1 MSVSAAT
8 SSMNLTPEQFQE
20 LRDIIYSKTGI
31 FFGENKVYL
40 LENRLSRR
48 IKELNMESFEDYI
61 AHVKT
66 QTSNSEEFHQIY
78 NAVTINE
85 TFFFRYQAQLEA
97 FKGLLAKLIQER
109 SAAGNKQLKIWS
121 AASSTG
127 EELYTIGIILAE
139 LLGPR
144 ISEWNID
151 LVGTDLSHRALAL
164 ANEAVYT
171 KNSFRGA
178 MTESQKQRYFTENQP
193 GRFQVNEDIRS
204 LVKFKYLNL
213 NDSMEIRKF
222 SGIDYVY
229 CRNVMIYFDDDMK
242 KRVLRSIY
250 GVLNHGGFFFLGE
263 AESLHGIS
271 SSFTVEH
278 FTGAFA
284 YKKE

>member
-1 MSVSAAT
+1 MSVIAAPA
-8 SSMNLTPEQFQE
+8 SINLAPEQFQE

-31 FFGENKVYL
+31 FFAENKLYL

-48 IKELNMESFEDYI
+48 IKELSMGSFEDYI

-66 QTSNSEEFHQIY
+66 QASNTEEFHQIY

-97 FKGLLAKLIQER
+97 FKGLLSKLIDQRE
-109 SAAGNKQLKIWS
+109 AEGNRRLKIWS

-127 EELYTIGIILAE
+127 EELYTIGIILSE
-139 LLGPR
+139 LLGNK
-144 ISEWNID
+144 ISEWKID
-151 LVGTDLSHRALAL
+151 LLGTDLSHRALAL
-164 ANEAVYT
+164 ANEGIYT
-171 KNSFRGA
+171 KNSFRGS
-178 MTESQKQRYFTENQP
+178 MTEIQKRRYFTEFQP

-229 CRNVMIYFDDDMK
+229 CRNVMIYFDIDMK

-250 GVLNHGGFFFLGE
+250 GVMKHGGFFFLGE
-263 AESLHGIS
+263 AESLHGVS
-271 SSFTVEH
+271 SSFKVEH

>member
-1 MSVSAAT
+1 MTTTAT
-8 SSMNLTPEQFQE
+8 SGMSLATDQFQE
-20 LRDIIYSKTGI
+20 LRDLIYTKSGI

-48 IKELNMESFEDYI
+48 LRELGMESFDAYI
-61 AHVKT
+61 QHIRA
-66 QTSNSEEFHQIY
+66 QAGNSEEFHHIY

-85 TFFFRYQAQLEA
+85 TFFFRFQAQLEA
-97 FKGLLAKLIQER
+97 FRGMLLKLMNQRETQGKREI
-109 SAAGNKQLKIWS
+109 KIWS

-139 LLGPR
+139 LLGKKLGD
-144 ISEWNID
+144 WNIN
-151 LVGTDLSHRALAL
+151 LVGTDISHRALAL
-164 ANEAVYT
+164 AKKANYT

-178 MTESQKQRYFTENQP
+178 MIESQKKLNFDE
-193 GRFQVNEDIRS
+193 VEDG
-204 LVKFKYLNL
+204 KFKLSENIRNLVDFRYLNL
-213 NDSMEIRKF
+213 NDSMEIRQF
-222 SGIDYVY
+222 SDIDFVF

-250 GVLNHGGFFFLGE
+250 GVMRHGGYFFLGE

-271 SSFTVEH
+271 SSFKVEH
-278 FTGAFA
+278 FSGSFA

>member
-1 MSVSAAT
+1 MSVIAAT
-8 SSMNLTPEQFQE
+8 TSINLTPEQFQE
-20 LRDIIYSKTGI
+20 LRDIIYSNTGI
-31 FFGENKVYL
+31 FFAENKLYL

-48 IKELNMESFEDYI
+48 IKELSMGSFEDYI

-66 QTSNSEEFHQIY
+66 QASNTAEFHEIY

-85 TFFFRYQAQLEA
+85 TFFFRYQPQLEA
-97 FKGLLAKLIQER
+97 FKGLLSKLIDQREAEGDR
-109 SAAGNKQLKIWS
+109 HLKIWS

-127 EELYTIGIILAE
+127 EELYTIGIILSA
-139 LLGPR
+139 LLGNK

-151 LVGTDLSHRALAL
+151 LLGTDLSHRALAL
-164 ANEAVYT
+164 ANEGIYT

-178 MTESQKQRYFTENQP
+178 MTEIQKRLYFTEFQP
-193 GRFQVNEDIRS
+193 GRFQVNEDIRR

-213 NDSMEIRKF
+213 NDSTEIRKF

-229 CRNVMIYFDDDMK
+229 CRNVMIYFDEDMK

-250 GVLNHGGFFFLGE
+250 GTMNHGGFFFLGE

-271 SSFTVEH
+271 SSFKVEH
-278 FTGAFA
+278 LTGAFA

>member
-1 MSVSAAT
+1 MSVISAT
-8 SSMNLTPEQFQE
+8 TSMNLTPEQFQE
-20 LRDIIYSKTGI
+20 LRDIIYTKTGI

-48 IKELNMESFEDYI
+48 IKELSMDSFEDYI
-61 AHVKT
+61 AFIRT
-66 QTSNSEEFHQIY
+66 QISNSDEFHQIY

-85 TFFFRYQAQLEA
+85 TFFFRFQAQLDA
-97 FKGLLAKLIQER
+97 YKVLLSKLIDQRTAEGHKR
-109 SAAGNKQLKIWS
+109 LKIWS

-127 EELYTIGIILAE
+127 EELYTLGIILNE
-139 LLGPR
+139 LLGNQ
-144 ISEWNID
+144 ITEWNID
-151 LVGTDLSHRALAL
+151 LLGTDLSHRALAL
-164 ANEAVYT
+164 AKEGVYT

-178 MTESQKQRYFTENQP
+178 MTEAQKLRHFTETHP
-193 GRFQVNEDIRS
+193 GRYQVNDNI
-204 LVKFKYLNL
+204 KNMITFKYLNL
-213 NDSMEIRKF
+213 NDSLEIRKF
-222 SGIDYVY
+222 SGLDYVF

-250 GVLNHGGFFFLGE
+250 GVLKHGGFFFLGE